1 MGKRFRIA
9 FLEANVMDKFS
20 NEIVKGAMKAAQDC
34 DVDMSIFPVKY
45 VNHDT
50 RQDVD
55 ALFEYQ
61 YNALLSLVAPAG
73 FDYVVISIGAIG
85 YACDLNKKKEILQMF
100 GDTPVLCICD
110 EIPGYE
116 FVRYENSTGIHG
128 AIDYL
133 VKKGR
138 KHICMMV
145 GDSDNV
151 DCQERYKAYRD
162 ALEKNQMPY
171 EPCYARRCE
180 LAGRDDGQIDALL
193 DENPQVDAIICATDM
208 IAAAVCK
215 RIKERN
221 MRVGEDVAVVGF
233 DDLPFAAQSNPPLA
247 SIRADAKQLGYR
259 SVQRAVD
266 ILKGC
271 DDGKRFLQSSFVE
284 RESCMYECDRRNDEK
299 EPVEHS
305 FLATGEESKRLF
317 DYAHNTNLVIRESL
331 MFSDDLKEG
340 YANVLSKLYALDL
353 KTSYLYLLHEP
364 MVYRNGEIFPQTVQ
378 WKFKAH
384 QEGVHAFAVSEE
396 QQNVKMDFLF
406 DNAFIK
412 DDERHTFIVVD
423 LYSREYQYGVLIC
436 EIQSED
442 FLMNWEFVVYQ
453 MSAAVK
459 MVGLLNTQNRMLEEL
474 HMKNLSLEEESK
486 MDELTE
492 LYNRRGFYEAANK
505 LITAESNVGKEWIIC
520 YADMDRLKNI
530 NDTYGHIEGDYS
542 LKVLSECLRCVLG
555 KRAIIG
561 RVGGDEFVALL
572 CKDEGL
578 DRETILKC
586 KEEWLNHFNEQS
598 VKPYHIDMSVGVY
611 EGKCQN
617 SYDLKDAI
625 DKADDILYTIK
636 VKRNVNR

>member
-1 MGKRFRIA
+1 
-9 FLEANVMDKFS
+9 
-20 NEIVKGAMKAAQDC
+20 
-34 DVDMSIFPVKY
+34 
-45 VNHDT
+45 
-50 RQDVD
+50 
-55 ALFEYQ
+55 
-61 YNALLSLVAPAG
+61 
-73 FDYVVISIGAIG
+73 
-85 YACDLNKKKEILQMF
+85 MF

-116 FVRYENSTGIHG
+116 FVRYENSAGIHS
-128 AIDYL
+128 AVDYF

-193 DENPQVDAIICATDM
+193 DENPQVDAILCATDM
-208 IAAAVCK
+208 IAASVC
-215 RIKERN
+215 ERLKARN
-221 MRVGEDVAVVGF
+221 KRVGEDVAVVGF

-266 ILKGC
+266 ILNGC
-271 DDGKRFLQSSFVE
+271 DDGMRFLQSSFVE
-284 RESCMYECDRRNDEK
+284 RESCMYECDSRSDKK
-299 EPVEHS
+299 EPIHQS
-305 FLATGEESKRLF
+305 FFATSEDSKRLF

-331 MFSDDLKEG
+331 MFGDDLKDG
-340 YANVLSKLYALDL
+340 YSNVLSKLYALDL
-353 KTSYLYLLHEP
+353 KTSYLYLLDEP
-364 MVYRNGEIFPQTVQ
+364 MVYRNGEVFPQEVQ

-384 QEGVHAFAVSEE
+384 QEGVHAFSVAEE
-396 QQNVKMDFLF
+396 QQNVKTDFLF
-406 DNAFIK
+406 DNAFIR

-436 EIQSED
+436 EICSED
-442 FLMNWEFVVYQ
+442 FLMNWEFMVYQ

-486 MDELTE
+486 TDELTE

-505 LITAESNVGKEWIIC
+505 LIVAGPDVEKEWIIC
-520 YADMDRLKNI
+520 YADMDRLKMV

-542 LKVLSECLRCVLG
+542 LKILAQCLTEVLG
-555 KRAIIG
+555 KHAIVG

-572 CKDEGL
+572 RKDEGL
-578 DRETILKC
+578 DCKTILNR
-586 KEEWLNHFNEQS
+586 KEQWLKDFNQQS
-598 VKPYHIDMSVGVY
+598 VKPYCIDMSVGIY
-611 EGKCQN
+611 EGICRN
-617 SYDLKDAI
+617 SYDLKEAI
-625 DKADDILYTIK
+625 DKADDILYAIK
-636 VKRNVNR
+636 VKRKANR